1 MTELNCFASYLKDRM
16 QVCFV
21 NGQTSSPKKI
31 VCGIPQGS
39 ILGPFLFLLYIN
51 DMPDNLEKSIP
62 CLYEDDT
69 QISSSDNYDTLI
81 ENLNLDLNNIHKGFL
96 IDNRL
101 QHKSEF

>member
-1 MTELNCFASYLKDRM
+1 
-16 QVCFV
+16 
-21 NGQTSSPKKI
+21 
-31 VCGIPQGS
+31 
-39 ILGPFLFLLYIN
+39 
-51 DMPDNLEKSIP
+51 MPDNLEKSIP

-96 IDNRL
+96 IDNKL